1 MTPEELQQLQAL
13 FRIGERNPITLR
25 AIRKGYPAIN
35 QNFRATDYTRV
46 EDRWAAFAAEAGR
59 LNAGGYNIYTCLNPI
74 TPEFTGFA
82 VSDKDIACRRL
93 LLIDL
98 DRAGDTTAPATDYE
112 VQAALTVSCRIE
124 ERVVS
129 LAGVA
134 PTRIM
139 SGNGVHLYVPLADLP
154 NDQRSRS
161 KCKAVLESLAADFDT
176 AEVKVDPTVCNASR
190 ITKVLGTVAYKGKA
204 TDERPYRKA
213 VML

>member
-1 MTPEELQQLQAL
+1 MTQEELQQLQAL

-25 AIRKGYPAIN
+25 AIRKGQPAIN
-35 QNFRATDYTRV
+35 LNFHATDYPKV

-74 TPEFTGFA
+74 KPEFAGSA

-98 DRAGDTTAPATDYE
+98 DRAGDTKLPATNDE
-112 VQAALTVSCRIE
+112 IHAAMGVSCRIE
-124 ERVVS
+124 ERVTS
-129 LAGVA
+129 LLGEA

-139 SGNGVHLYVPLADLP
+139 SGNGIHLYLPLADLP
-154 NDQRSRS
+154 NDIRSS
-161 KCKAVLESLAADFDT
+161 AMCKAVLESLAADFDT
-176 AEVKVDPTVCNASR
+176 ADVKVDPLVHNASR
-190 ITKVLGTVAYKGKA
+190 ITKVLGTVAYKGQA

-213 VML
+213 MIL

>member
-1 MTPEELQQLQAL
+1 MTPEEQQQLQAL
-13 FRIGERNPITLR
+13 FQIGERNPITLR
-25 AIRKGYPAIN
+25 AIRKGHPAIN
-35 QNFRATDYTRV
+35 LNFHATDYPKI

-74 TPEFTGFA
+74 KPEFAGSA

-98 DRAGDTTAPATDYE
+98 DRAGDTTVPATDDE
-112 VQAALTVSCRIE
+112 IHAAMEVSCRIKQ
-124 ERVVS
+124 RVVS
-129 LAGVA
+129 LVGAT

-139 SGNGVHLYVPLADLP
+139 SGNGIHLYLPLADLP

-190 ITKVLGTVAYKGKA
+190 ITKVLGTVAYKGEA

-213 VML
+213 VLL